1 MFYSLPM
8 WLVTTVL
15 VPVGKRSNSCSQIFG
30 KIDALINFSI
40 FTDKHMCWRFFLINF
55 IKKGH

>member
-1 MFYSLPM
+1 M

-15 VPVGKRSNSCSQIFG
+15 VPVGKRSNSCSQMFG